1 LWSVFAAVVALF
13 AGAGVLGQL
22 SSLEWQGPDL
32 GASNPIIALAALR
45 EFWNS
50 YGATLLAGFGVLLV
64 VLAFFWIVLEALF
77 RGGWKA
83 LWTYMGTGIARTAL
97 LLGTASIF
105 VMLSRRD
112 ESGGTLIIG
121 IVVLLFLWFIVGLLE
136 TVVRRNAVDLL
147 ATSLV
152 PLSAVMGCM
161 RLVEGTLA
169 FLLLGSAA
177 IALARSADV
186 ALAGLF
192 ACFVVSFWMII
203 HSYLV
208 AVRYSAIDIMRRNVV
223 GS

>member
-1 LWSVFAAVVALF
+1 MLAVAGATVVAE
-13 AGAGVLGQL
+13 LG
-22 SSLEWQGPDL
+22 SLEWQGPDL
-32 GASNPIIALAALR
+32 GGSSPIIALAALR
-45 EFWNS
+45 EFWRS
-50 YGATLLAGFGVLLV
+50 YGAILLAGFGLVLM
-64 VLAFFWIVLEALF
+64 VLAFLWIVLEALF
-77 RGGWKA
+77 RGGWKG
-83 LWTYMGTGIARTAL
+83 LWTYVGTGIARTIL

-105 VMLSRRD
+105 LMLSTND

-121 IVVLLFLWFIVGLLE
+121 IIVLLVMWFIVGLLE
-136 TVVRRNAVDLL
+136 TVIRRNAVDLL
-147 ATSLV
+147 ATSLL

-161 RLVEGTLA
+161 RLTEGVLA

-177 IALARSADV
+177 VAVGRSGEV

-192 ACFVVSFWMII
+192 ACFVVTLWMIV